1 MPGLYFHIPFCKQA
15 CHYCDFHFSTNLSR
29 ISDLVDAIVKELLL
43 QKEYLADKKINSIYF
58 GGGTPSILEQQHL
71 DKIFEQIHNLYKLD
85 TSCEITL
92 EANPD
97 DLTKTKVA
105 ALIKSGINRLSIGI
119 QSFDDPVLKF
129 LNRAHNAEMAL
140 SALDNVRNAGF
151 KNISLDLIYAIPGQ
165 DHDAVKK
172 NIEMAMR
179 FTPEH
184 LSAYS
189 LTIEPK
195 TVFGNWS
202 LKDKL
207 TPVDEAINAEQFEII
222 SSHLIGYGYEH
233 YEISNY
239 CKPEYYSKHNS
250 SYWKQEPYLG
260 IGPSAHSYNKE
271 SRQFNISNNASYLK
285 SIAQNKVPYQR
296 ETLTRENM
304 INEFVFTT
312 LRTIW
317 GCDLNKLQ
325 DEYQFNLHDHRKKY
339 LEELMANELVT
350 LNNQV
355 LRLTQKGKLL
365 ADQISLDLML

>member
-355 LRLTQKGKLL
+355 LRLKIGR
-365 ADQISLDLML
+365 AHV

>member
-325 DEYQFNLHDHRKKY
+325 DEYQFNLHHHRKKY